1 MNGNTPRTGRVVL
14 LTGFLIVWGFS
25 VLASPSQGP
34 KLTDPVVAAKLSL
47 SVQQLHSLRARFDL
61 SNGDI
66 LALPP
71 IQIQRMLWE
80 AEHPGFDKHAEEMKF
95 RALRMMDE
103 HGRIPPDGLL
113 RALEHRRH
121 VGEDTDLFPVAPD
134 PSQGLPDPGVP
145 GPLNAGIR
153 TSGWTWLGPGNIGGR
168 VRAILV
174 HPTSTNIMWCGGVDG
189 GVWKT
194 TN

>member
-1 MNGNTPRTGRVVL
+1 
-14 LTGFLIVWGFS
+14 
-25 VLASPSQGP
+25 
-34 KLTDPVVAAKLSL
+34 
-47 SVQQLHSLRARFDL
+47 
-61 SNGDI
+61 
-66 LALPP
+66 
-71 IQIQRMLWE
+71 
-80 AEHPGFDKHAEEMKF
+80 
-95 RALRMMDE
+95 
-103 HGRIPPDGLL
+103 GRIPPDGLL

-174 HPTSTNIMWCGGVDG
+174 HPTSTNILWCGGVDG

-194 TN
+194 TNNAASWFPLNDFMANLAVSCMAIDPANPNVIYAGTGEGTYNGDAIRGAGGAKTTDGGNTWTPLTSTTNP